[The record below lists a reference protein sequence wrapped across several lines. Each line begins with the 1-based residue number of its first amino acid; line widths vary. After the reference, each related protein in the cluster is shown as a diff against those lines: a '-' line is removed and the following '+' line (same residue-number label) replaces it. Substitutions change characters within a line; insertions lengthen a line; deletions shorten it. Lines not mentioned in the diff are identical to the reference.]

1 MRPSG
6 AQLVAVLPSAKP
18 ASQPL
23 WRCRCLD
30 GFTWLITQSNAKAAA
45 KQVATNG
52 SDSDA
57 FRSRRLHQRYQRFS
71 SNAFKANQRYP

>member
-23 WRCRCLD
+23 WSCQCLD
-30 GFTWLITQSNAKAAA
+30 GFTWLISQSNAKTAT
-45 KQVATNG
+45 KQVTTNG

-57 FRSRRLHQRYQRFS
+57 LRSRRLHHRYQWIS
-71 SNAFKANQRYP
+71 SNASKAKQKYP